1 LLLRVSFSSEVP
13 VAEHMRVYYLDTPL
27 SLIELRDLEEMTEW
41 EVEQVRVPL
50 LLPEGKGWK
59 EDQVV
64 PEAPLRRAG
73 ILKDYGKR
81 CAMVQLS
88 SETLYWNTLFTEAI
102 ARLTGRWP
110 YLVQTK
116 ASREAIGTQ
125 GELRVL
131 DLDGALRDL

>member
-1 LLLRVSFSSEVP
+1 
-13 VAEHMRVYYLDTPL
+13 
-27 SLIELRDLEEMTEW
+27 
-41 EVEQVRVPL
+41 
-50 LLPEGKGWK
+50 
-59 EDQVV
+59 
-64 PEAPLRRAG
+64 
-73 ILKDYGKR
+73 
-81 CAMVQLS
+81 MVQLS

-131 DLDGALRDL
+131 DLDGAMRDF